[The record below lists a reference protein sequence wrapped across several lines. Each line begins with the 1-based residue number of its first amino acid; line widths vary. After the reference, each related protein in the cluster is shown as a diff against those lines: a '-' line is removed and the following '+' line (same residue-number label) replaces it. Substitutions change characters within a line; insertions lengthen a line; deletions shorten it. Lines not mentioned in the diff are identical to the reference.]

1 MDVEET
7 GATFEE
13 IEELTVG
20 SLRRAVKDGD
30 KENGSFMCGEIAG
43 LVKELRPCAKILEDI
58 FTEGEEV
65 MKARLSLIK

>member
-1 MDVEET
+1 
-7 GATFEE
+7 
-13 IEELTVG
+13 
-20 SLRRAVKDGD
+20 
-30 KENGSFMCGEIAG
+30 MCGEIAG